1 VAIALTDHDSTDG
14 VAEAAH
20 EGAKL
25 GLRVIPGCE
34 FSVRAPW
41 GELHVLA
48 MFLPYDNERLQGF
61 LRDTRA
67 ARRRRGEQIV
77 AKLQGLGLPIEL
89 EDVEA
94 QLSGGDGGALGR
106 PHVARALVDCGA
118 CDNISD
124 AFRRYLGRGRAAY
137 VEKPLPKL
145 GEVTGLVHEVGG
157 LTSAAHLG
165 DHGSE
170 AQLRI
175 FQDQGLDCVEV
186 RHPSHAPAIEQRLM
200 RIAERLGLGI
210 TGGSDW
216 HGESEYGESHAP
228 LGACASPTAGWHRS
242 SIASSSQRGN
252 GMSEP
257 LPIGSKA
264 PAFTAAASDGRTYAL
279 RDLLKNGP
287 VALVFYP
294 GNNTPG

>member
-1 VAIALTDHDSTDG
+1 
-14 VAEAAH
+14 
-20 EGAKL
+20 
-25 GLRVIPGCE
+25 
-34 FSVRAPW
+34 
-41 GELHVLA
+41 
-48 MFLPYDNERLQGF
+48 M
-61 LRDTRA
+61 
-67 ARRRRGEQIV
+67 
-77 AKLQGLGLPIEL
+77 
-89 EDVEA
+89 
-94 QLSGGDGGALGR
+94 GGDGGALGR

-186 RHPSHAPAIEQRLM
+186 RHPSHAPAIEQRLL

-228 LGACASPTAGWHRS
+228 LGGMRVPDAWLAPLEHRLELTT
-242 SIASSSQRGN
+242 RKRD
-252 GMSEP
+252 ER
-257 LPIGSKA
+257 
-264 PAFTAAASDGRTYAL
+264 AASDRQ
-279 RDLLKNGP
+279 
-287 VALVFYP
+287 
-294 GNNTPG
+294 